1 MTTFCDAIIKEGDRR
16 GSQPPFGKGGPGG
29 IITSEVSLNRAGEI
43 SPRSRCQFRE
53 VIFSRTLIRFI
64 TVNNRGFTLIEALV
78 ALGILTIG
86 VLTVYTM
93 QTGSVRGNLRARQ
106 ISTASAWA
114 MDKMEQFNA
123 LAYDDSLLA
132 DERQDS
138 TSQDGDN
145 NGIDDDDEGRAG
157 GDGITNFGL
166 DQRTAATAD
175 HTFTDLNGH
184 TMYCNIAVN
193 QPLEQMKTIRIIVVR
208 NSDQQPL
215 IFDYYKAAPL

>member
-1 MTTFCDAIIKEGDRR
+1 MPHRQTL
-16 GSQPPFGKGGPGG
+16 PPYLP
-29 IITSEVSLNRAGEI
+29 AG
-43 SPRSRCQFRE
+43 
-53 VIFSRTLIRFI
+53 
-64 TVNNRGFTLIEALV
+64 NRGFTLIEALV

-106 ISTASAWA
+106 ISIASAWA
-114 MDKMEQFNA
+114 MDKMEQFNG
-123 LAYDDSLLA
+123 LAYNDSLLD

-138 TSQDGDN
+138 TGQDGDN

-175 HTFTDLNGH
+175 HTFTDLDGY

-193 QPLEQMKTIRIIVVR
+193 QPLAQMKTIRIIVVR

-215 IFDYYKAAPL
+215 VFDYCKAASL